1 MRTSFSDEY
10 RLKCWR
16 CVNSITFTWI
26 MASESKWSAIKISD
40 IGERWVDTLK
50 CCSLSLFGCISQ
62 TSASRKVFTMERCS
76 ENVFFAQNDKYNSE
90 LIVKSIII
98 VFMNID
104 HQENFFHSPEI
115 WRNCQ
120 ATHVYRVFKYIFSPF
135 DTQCFWVCMIQLFS
149 HVLINGIEKLF
160 SLYTSFVWNCAI
172 RRRRRSWFS
181 RG

>member
-1 MRTSFSDEY
+1 MNYGVWVEMIGYKNIWYRRTVSWYTDVLLFVFVWLHFANE
-10 RLKCWR
+10 R
-16 CVNSITFTWI
+16 F
-26 MASESKWSAIKISD
+26 SESVYNGKM
-40 IGERWVDTLK
+40 L
-50 CCSLSLFGCISQ
+50 
-62 TSASRKVFTMERCS
+62 RKRF
-76 ENVFFAQNDKYNSE
+76 FFAQNDKYNSE

-135 DTQCFWVCMIQLFS
+135 DTQCFWVCMMYVQLFS

-160 SLYTSFVWNCAI
+160 SLCTSFVWNCAI
-172 RRRRRSWFS
+172 RRRRRRGSWFS